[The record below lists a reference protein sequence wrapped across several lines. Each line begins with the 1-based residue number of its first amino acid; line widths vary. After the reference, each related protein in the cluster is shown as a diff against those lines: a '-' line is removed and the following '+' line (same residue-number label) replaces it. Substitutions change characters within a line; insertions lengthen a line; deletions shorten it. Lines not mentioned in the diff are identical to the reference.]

1 MLAPNMYQP
10 NWYEKIILLQNLT
23 QYCCHKSIS
32 KLRSKYLNLNRF
44 EKPEVTENENL
55 ATDQIPSDLSAS
67 ETVQVDR
74 QPIFEQDNLVVKGNK
89 VLRSIFQFPGLTSKY
104 Y

>member
-10 NWYEKIILLQNLT
+10 NWYEKIILLQNLA
-23 QYCCHKSIS
+23 QYCHKSIS

-55 ATDQIPSDLSAS
+55 ATDQIPSDLCAS

-89 VLRSIFQFPGLTSKY
+89 VLRSIFQFPDLTSKY